1 MYRQLPN
8 NGAKNK
14 FVKDFID
21 TKKDGKPNLGFVMSH
36 TSSSSSSTATS
47 VAVTEGEFTRPAK
60 FVLVFCFM
68 FICMLPGIRS

>member
-1 MYRQLPN
+1 MYRQLPD
-8 NGAKNK
+8 NGAKAK
-14 FVKDFID
+14 FVKDFIE

-60 FVLVFCFM
+60 FVFVFCFM